1 MYLTQLSSF
10 TCMDYIGNSKNRK
23 LKNKIRHLFVRMSFN
38 FLHLSGSARIISV
51 GIFLSFVSLFLN
63 WFSIVDIAVSGN
75 AFSIHVGY
83 IGYIIILIN
92 SILCFLLLADTS
104 KEKLKTKASLTFSDH
119 TIIMVSG
126 ITLFLLTL
134 VIFNSVRGFVLFY
147 QNIVIGNGIIFQ
159 CIGSIFITI
168 GGFLSYQKKKQEFLS
183 TMYVENTGADDSL
196 FAEYEDIL
204 GKNKRD
210 KENMTL
216 PL

>member
-1 MYLTQLSSF
+1 
-10 TCMDYIGNSKNRK
+10 
-23 LKNKIRHLFVRMSFN
+23 
-38 FLHLSGSARIISV
+38 
-51 GIFLSFVSLFLN
+51 
-63 WFSIVDIAVSGN
+63 
-75 AFSIHVGY
+75 
-83 IGYIIILIN
+83 
-92 SILCFLLLADTS
+92 LLADTS
-104 KEKLKTKASLTFSDH
+104 KEKLKTKASLPFSDH
-119 TIIMVSG
+119 TIIIVSG

-147 QNIVIGNGIIFQ
+147 PNIVIGNGIIFQ
-159 CIGSIFITI
+159 CIGSIFITL
-168 GGFLSYQKKKQEFLS
+168 GGLLSYHRKKQEFLS

>member
-1 MYLTQLSSF
+1 
-10 TCMDYIGNSKNRK
+10 MDYIGNSKNRK
-23 LKNKIRHLFVRMSFN
+23 LKNKIRHLFVHMSFN

-63 WFSIVDIAVSGN
+63 WFSIIDTPLSGN
-75 AFSIHVGY
+75 AFSINVGY
-83 IGYIIILIN
+83 VGYIIILIN
-92 SILCFLLLADTS
+92 SVLCFLLLADTS
-104 KEKLKTKASLTFSDH
+104 KEKLKTKASLPFSDH
-119 TIIMVSG
+119 TIIIVSG

-147 QNIVIGNGIIFQ
+147 PNIVIGNGIIFQ
-159 CIGSIFITI
+159 CIGSIFITL
-168 GGFLSYQKKKQEFLS
+168 GGLLSYHRKKQEFLS